1 MKENLIALLLNIA
14 LKLLK
19 TSWELKQRNCSSS
32 YFQFKYNNILL
43 NASDNT
49 YFLITAL
56 TVTYSFIIIII
67 ICCVENK
74 WIMSK
79 ISNMPHT
86 CFWYD
91 MCEQVQKQ
99 LHVFPI
105 QACMY
110 SLRTKKFLS
119 TWSNHCSKNTKNYE
133 YCIF

>member
-1 MKENLIALLLNIA
+1 MKENLIALLLNIV

-19 TSWELKQRNCSSS
+19 TLWELKQRNCSSS

-49 YFLITAL
+49 SYFLITAL

-91 MCEQVQKQ
+91 MCGQVQKQ

-119 TWSNHCSKNTKNYE
+119 QHEATTVQKH
-133 YCIF
+133 